1 MSNQLNMIIM
11 KTLCDIITDIK
22 NRYKGF
28 FLIRGKKSMNLCIYI
43 CIDTNTIEHKG
54 EYKYKETKIDSLSFE
69 FLLKEII
76 SATE

>member
-1 MSNQLNMIIM
+1 M
-11 KTLCDIITDIK
+11 KTLCDIIRDIK
-22 NRYKGF
+22 NRHKGF
-28 FLIRGKKSMNLCIYI
+28 FLIRGNKKFVNLCIYI
-43 CIDTNTIEHKG
+43 YIDTNTIEHKG